1 MRLPPINWSIV
12 ACLFAVVLGVA
23 FFWLAV
29 TDLILGDDADALVEN
44 LQREDALTV
53 AVAEHTVEEIETARL
68 VCAVAWS
75 KLGHN
80 VAISCVPKI
89 PGLFDEPP
97 R

>member
-1 MRLPPINWSIV
+1 MRPPLIDWP
-12 ACLFAVVLGVA
+12 FTR
-23 FFWLAV
+23 WLAAAICCV
-29 TDLILGDDADALVEN
+29 IGASVIIASVVGDDADALAET
-44 LQREDALTV
+44 LQRDDAAAV
-53 AVAEHTVEEIETARL
+53 AVDEHTVKEIETARL

-89 PGLFDEPP
+89 PGLFDEPA